1 MQLNPLYNHVKL
13 MENLAEYLVNMRLKN
28 LSKGI
33 KNFFSLII
41 LMVMISVYTEMMKW
55 EYMLILV

>member
-1 MQLNPLYNHVKL
+1 